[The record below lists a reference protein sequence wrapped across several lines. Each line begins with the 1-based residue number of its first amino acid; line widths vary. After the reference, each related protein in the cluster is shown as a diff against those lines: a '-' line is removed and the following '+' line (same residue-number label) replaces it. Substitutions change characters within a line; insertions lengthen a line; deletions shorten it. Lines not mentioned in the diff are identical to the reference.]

1 MLEES
6 KLIFKRQADTI
17 EGWQSMSKQQLADMY
32 IENENNKYIADGCV
46 CALAV
51 KSWNLIGSN
60 YVKNPSI
67 TTPEDCYDILMES
80 ISYVLEKRRWL
91 REDSNIY
98 QDKNGFDKA
107 LNRRMK
113 SLRLNKYVEAMR
125 QKNRVNYLNYSVDSI
140 VENCGDVFSSDD
152 DDIKMN
158 TVGDFSHKIITDS
171 FKNKKYFKSF
181 LFDIITNA
189 DTFKTNENNEREF
202 SYKRTCKILRNLD
215 NVYCDYFSE
224 RYGVSK
230 KDVSDAVNIISQL
243 NTDRM
248 ITLINREFRQCR
260 HDDLI
265 RSLKSAQC

>member
-6 KLIFKRQADTI
+6 KIIFKRQADTI

-32 IENENNKYIADGCV
+32 IENENNKLIADGCI

-80 ISYVLEKRRWL
+80 IPYVLKKRRWL
-91 REDSNIY
+91 CEDSNIY

-140 VENCGDVFSSDD
+140 VENCGDVFSSE
-152 DDIKMN
+152 DDIKIN
-158 TVGDFSHKIITDS
+158 AVGEFSDNLISES
-171 FKNKKYFKSF
+171 FKNKRYFKSF
-181 LFDIITNA
+181 LFDVITNA
-189 DTFKTNENNEREF
+189 DTFKTNESNETEF

-215 NVYCDYFSE
+215 EVYCDYFSC
-224 RYGVSK
+224 RYDVSK
-230 KDVSDAVNIISQL
+230 KDVMRAIKLVSELS
-243 NTDRM
+243 TDRM

-265 RSLKSAQC
+265 RSLKNTVC